1 MPRYS
6 FRFSNG
12 KRVCSDADALEL
24 ADDEAARKE
33 AELAASDLWDHPGQA
48 DWSAWTIEVADENG
62 RCVTSVPVDPGLK
75 DKSSGRSLPHPILN
89 SRGPAAD
96 REFKLSCPRGSLR
109 RFSSMRR
116 TPG

>member
-24 ADDEAARKE
+24 ADDESARKE

-48 DWSAWTIEVADENG
+48 DWSAWTVEVTDENG
-62 RCVTSVPVDPGLK
+62 RCVTAIPVDPGLK
-75 DKSSGRSLPHPILN
+75 DKPRSDHPILN
-89 SRGPAAD
+89 GGGPAAD
-96 REFKLSCPRGSLR
+96 CEFKLGCPDGSLR